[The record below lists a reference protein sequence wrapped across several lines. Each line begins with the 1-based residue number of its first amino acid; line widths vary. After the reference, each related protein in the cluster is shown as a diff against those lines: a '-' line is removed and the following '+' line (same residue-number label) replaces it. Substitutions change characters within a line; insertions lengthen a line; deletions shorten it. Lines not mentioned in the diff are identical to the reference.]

1 MNQVESTKVSALYPY
16 ISRDFLW
23 YWLFIRGIGPMPI
36 SIFFFK
42 NLLNNAKM
50 KKKGRNK
57 ISAIRKQKRMSKNF
71 NLKFKYLIPIV

>member
-1 MNQVESTKVSALYPY
+1 
-16 ISRDFLW
+16 
-23 YWLFIRGIGPMPI
+23 MPI